1 MLPSPCINLCRMD
14 EASALCAGCFRS
26 IEEITAWARSD
37 DDWRARILAQLP
49 QRRQAHTAPGTTS
62 APTPRAT

>member
-1 MLPSPCINLCRMD
+1 MD

-37 DDWRARILAQLP
+37 DAWRADVLAQLT
-49 QRRQAHTAPGTTS
+49 QRRAALAASAEPDTAPTS
-62 APTPRAT
+62 TRT